1 MLMEDTIKEFT
12 NIKGLG
18 EAKAKALADAGFKSV
33 DELANAS
40 IEDLTAVEGVGAA
53 LAEKIKAGASEVS
66 SETVEVSEEPVEEPT
81 EEPAAPKATK
91 AVEVGELAM
100 DDESKRL
107 FKVRKVLKAKKPHFN
122 RTDAHKYKRLDSN
135 WRRPRG
141 LQGKQRKHIKAKG
154 ALAQAGYGSPVAV
167 KGLHPSGYADVLVR
181 NVGDIDA
188 IDATIEAIRIA
199 RTVGAKKKAVIEEKA
214 AELGIK
220 VLNPTRGE

>member
-1 MLMEDTIKEFT
+1 MEDTIKEFT

-40 IEDLTAVEGVGAA
+40 IEDLTAIEGVGEA
-53 LAEKIKAGASEVS
+53 LANKIKAGALELS
-66 SETVEVSEEPVEEPT
+66 SETVEVSEESI
-81 EEPAAPKATK
+81 EEPAASKATK

-107 FKVRKVLKAKKPHFN
+107 FKVRKVLKGKKPHFN
-122 RTDAHKYKRLDSN
+122 RTDSHKYKRLDSN

-154 ALAQAGYGSPVAV
+154 ALAQVGYGSPVAV

-199 RTVGAKKKAVIEEKA
+199 RTVGAKKKSAIEEKA
-214 AELGIK
+214 AQLGIK

>member
-1 MLMEDTIKEFT
+1 MEDTIKEFT

-40 IEDLTAVEGVGAA
+40 IEDLTSIEGVGEA
-53 LAEKIKAGASEVS
+53 LANKIKAGALELS
-66 SETVEVSEEPVEEPT
+66 SETVEMSEEST
-81 EEPAAPKATK
+81 EEPKATK
-91 AVEVGELAM
+91 TVEVGELAM
-100 DDESKRL
+100 DEESRRL
-107 FKVRKVLKAKKPHFN
+107 FKLRKVLKGKKPHFN
-122 RTDAHKYKRLDSN
+122 RTDSHKYKRLDSN

-154 ALAQAGYGSPVAV
+154 ALAQVGYGSPVAV

>member
-1 MLMEDTIKEFT
+1 MEDIIKEFT

-40 IEDLTAVEGVGAA
+40 IEDLTAIEGVGAA
-53 LAEKIKAGASEVS
+53 LANKIKAGALELS
-66 SETVEVSEEPVEEPT
+66 SETAEVSDEST
-81 EEPAAPKATK
+81 EKTAPKATK

-107 FKVRKVLKAKKPHFN
+107 FKVRKVLKGKKPHFN

-167 KGLHPSGYADVLVR
+167 KGLHPSGYADILVR
-181 NVGDIDA
+181 NVGDVDA

-199 RTVGAKKKAVIEEKA
+199 RTVGAKKKSAIEEKA
-214 AELGIK
+214 AQLGIK

>member
-40 IEDLTAVEGVGAA
+40 IEDLTSIEGVGEA
-53 LAEKIKAGASEVS
+53 LANKIKAGALELS
-66 SETVEVSEEPVEEPT
+66 SETVEVSEEST
-81 EEPAAPKATK
+81 EEVAPKATK

-107 FKVRKVLKAKKPHFN
+107 FKVRKVLKGKKPDFK
-122 RTDAHKYKRLDSN
+122 RTDSHKYKRLDSN

>member
-1 MLMEDTIKEFT
+1 MEDTIKEFT

-18 EAKAKALADAGFKSV
+18 EAKARALTDAGFKSV

-40 IEDLTAVEGVGAA
+40 TKDLTTVEGVGEA
-53 LAEKIKAGASEVS
+53 LANKIKAGALELS
-66 SETVEVSEEPVEEPT
+66 SETVEVSEETT
-81 EEPAAPKATK
+81 EEAATKGTK
-91 AVEVGELAM
+91 AVEVSELVM
-100 DDESKRL
+100 DEESKRL
-107 FKVRKVLKAKKPHFN
+107 FKLRKLLKGKKPHFN
-122 RTDAHKYKRLDSN
+122 RTDSHKYKRLDSN

-154 ALAQAGYGSPVAV
+154 ALAQVGYGSPVAV
-167 KGLHPSGYADVLVR
+167 KGLHPSGYADILVR
-181 NVGDIDA
+181 NVGDVDA

-199 RTVGAKKKAVIEEKA
+199 RTVGAKKKAMIEEKA

>member
-1 MLMEDTIKEFT
+1 MENIIKEFT

-40 IEDLTAVEGVGAA
+40 IEDLTAVEGVGEA
-53 LAEKIKAGASEVS
+53 LANKIKAGVVELS
-66 SETVEVSEEPVEEPT
+66 SETVEVSEEPTEEPT
-81 EEPAAPKATK
+81 ESKATK
-91 AVEVGELAM
+91 AVEVSKLVM

-107 FKVRKVLKAKKPHFN
+107 FKVRKVLKGKKPHFN

-154 ALAQAGYGSPVAV
+154 ALVQTGYCSPVAV
-167 KGLHPSGYADVLVR
+167 KGLHPSGYADILVR
-181 NVGDIDA
+181 NVGDVDA

-199 RTVGAKKKAVIEEKA
+199 RTVGAKKKSAIEEKA
-214 AELGIK
+214 AQLGIK

>member
-1 MLMEDTIKEFT
+1 MEDIIKEFT

-18 EAKAKALADAGFKSV
+18 EAKARALADAGFKSV

-40 IEDLTAVEGVGAA
+40 IEDLTSIEGVGEA
-53 LAEKIKAGASEVS
+53 LASKIKAGALELS
-66 SETVEVSEEPVEEPT
+66 SETVEVSEEST
-81 EEPAAPKATK
+81 EESVATE
-91 AVEVGELAM
+91 AVEVGELVM

-107 FKVRKVLKAKKPHFN
+107 FKVRKVLKGKKPHFN

-154 ALAQAGYGSPVAV
+154 ALAQVGYGSPVAV

-181 NVGDIDA
+181 NLGDIDA

-214 AELGIK
+214 AQLGIK

>member
-40 IEDLTAVEGVGAA
+40 IEDLTAVEGVGEA
-53 LAEKIKAGASEVS
+53 LANKIKARVLELS
-66 SETVEVSEEPVEEPT
+66 SETVEELEESAEK
-81 EEPAAPKATK
+81 PAVPKATK

>member
-40 IEDLTAVEGVGAA
+40 IEDLTAVEGVGEA
-53 LAEKIKAGASEVS
+53 LANKIKAGALELS
-66 SETVEVSEEPVEEPT
+66 SETVEVSEEST
-81 EEPAAPKATK
+81 EEAVPKATK

-107 FKVRKVLKAKKPHFN
+107 FKVRKVLKGKKPHFN